1 MKLHHTTP
9 HHTTHSHAQKRVFK
23 LVDESGFRLILAL
36 RRKFTT
42 VMGAG
47 IDLIVTNKHPKKRKP
62 RLVNSKR
69 KKAKTTSQ
77 VKSSTCR
84 NCGCTFEY
92 VEQPNYVIICPNQD
106 CFFTRIAEL
115 KNVPV
120 EQLAAMFQSKQV
132 AAPAPTPAPTTTPA
146 PTPTPAPTTTPTPTP
161 APTATPAPTPT
172 PAPTATPAPTP
183 TPAPTTTPTP
193 TPAPTATPA
202 PTPTPAPTTTPTPT
216 PAPTTTPTPADGV
229 DSNAATPKT
238 NKGAR
243 LRGQLG
249 SEISR
254 AQNIVNTPEGVESR
268 PRTRANMQ
276 PNTTST

>member
-161 APTATPAPTPT
+161 APT
-172 PAPTATPAPTP
+172 
-183 TPAPTTTPTP
+183 
-193 TPAPTATPA
+193 
-202 PTPTPAPTTTPTPT
+202 
-216 PAPTTTPTPADGV
+216 TTPTPADGV

>member
-172 PAPTATPAPTP
+172 PAPT
-183 TPAPTTTPTP
+183 
-193 TPAPTATPA
+193 
-202 PTPTPAPTTTPTPT
+202 TTPTPT